1 MHDIKMGFI
10 DTVNDN
16 IIDSAIKKPYKGGN
30 LEESVQNSVQV
41 DTIHKYMFNKN
52 RHITDTSQSVSHG

>member
-16 IIDSAIKKPYKGGN
+16 IIDSAIKKTYKGGN
-30 LEESVQNSVQV
+30 L
-41 DTIHKYMFNKN
+41 KN
-52 RHITDTSQSVSHG
+52 LCRTVSKLIQYTNICLIRIVT